1 MIDEDL
7 KNRKIANGTY
17 TEDNILY
24 NLLKELKSLERKV
37 EKTKMKMVARIRK
50 IKEIEGK

>member
-7 KNRKIANGTY
+7 KARKIANGTY

-24 NLLKELKSLERKV
+24 LLVRELNKLEKKV
-37 EKTKMKMVARIRK
+37 ERTKLK
-50 IKEIEGK
+50 IAKRVREITSK